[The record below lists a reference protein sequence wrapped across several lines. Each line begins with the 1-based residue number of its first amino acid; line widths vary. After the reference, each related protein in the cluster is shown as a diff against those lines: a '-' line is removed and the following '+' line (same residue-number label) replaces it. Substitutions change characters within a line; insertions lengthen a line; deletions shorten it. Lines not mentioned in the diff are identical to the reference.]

1 MEKMEDRQ
9 RAGPEEGE
17 KEIIPMPK
25 ELRFTPR
32 LFNFLRELK
41 ANNKKEWFDANKDRF
56 VADVR
61 DPLLAFIAAFRPRLL
76 EISPYLVADP
86 KPTGGS
92 MFRIYRDTRF
102 SKNKEPYKTMAS
114 AFFSHQTGGK
124 QGPGIYLHLEPENC
138 FVGVGHWHPD
148 PGARTRVTDAIAA
161 KPDVWRDATTGKEF
175 RKLLKMEGDSLAKL
189 PRQYNPQHPFAE
201 DLKRKDF
208 VVISYFSEKQA
219 CAVDFIER
227 FDNIAHVAAPY
238 LGFIIKAVGLK
249 W

>member
-1 MEKMEDRQ
+1 MAKDLQ
-9 RAGPEEGE
+9 
-17 KEIIPMPK
+17 
-25 ELRFTPR
+25 FTPG
-32 LFNFLRELK
+32 LFDFLRELK
-41 ANNKKEWFDANKDRF
+41 ANNKKEWFDANKGRYI
-56 VADVR
+56 ADVR

-76 EISPYLVADP
+76 GISPYLVADP

-124 QGPGIYLHLEPENC
+124 EGPGIYLHLEPEKC
-138 FVGVGHWHPD
+138 FVGVGLWRPD
-148 PGARTRVTDAIAA
+148 AVTRTRVSSAIAA
-161 KPDVWRDATTGKEF
+161 KPDAWRDATSGKEF
-175 RKLLKMEGDSLAKL
+175 RKLLKIEGDSMAKL
-189 PRQYNPQHPFAE
+189 PKQYDPKHPFAE

-208 VVISYFSEKQA
+208 IGVSYFSEKQA
-219 CAVDFIER
+219 CATEFIER
-227 FDNIAHVAAPY
+227 VDKVSLAAAPY

>member
-1 MEKMEDRQ
+1 M
-9 RAGPEEGE
+9 A
-17 KEIIPMPK
+17 K
-25 ELRFTPR
+25 ELQFTRR
-32 LFNFLRELK
+32 LFDFLRELK
-41 ANNKKEWFDANKDRF
+41 SNNKKEWFDANKDRY

-61 DPLLAFIAAFRPRLL
+61 DPLLAFIAASRPRLL

-102 SKNKEPYKTMAS
+102 SKNKEPYKTVAS

-124 QGPGIYLHLEPENC
+124 DGPGIYLHLAPESC
-138 FVGVGHWHPD
+138 FVGIGLWRPD
-148 PGARTRVTDAIAA
+148 PASRRRVTDAIAS
-161 KPDVWRDATTGKEF
+161 KPEAWRDVASGREF

-189 PRQYNPQHPFAE
+189 PRQYDPQHPFAE

-208 VVISYFSEKQA
+208 ILVSYFSETQA
-219 CAVDFIER
+219 CAKDFIER
-227 FDNIAHVAAPY
+227 FDNISRAAAPY
-238 LGFIIKAVGLK
+238 LGFIIKAAGLK

>member
-1 MEKMEDRQ
+1 ML
-9 RAGPEEGE
+9 
-17 KEIIPMPK
+17 K

-32 LFNFLRELK
+32 LFDFLRELK
-41 ANNKKEWFDANKDRF
+41 ANNNKEWFDANKDRY

-61 DPLLAFIAAFRPRLL
+61 DPLLAFIAAFRPRLF

-102 SKNKEPYKTMAS
+102 SKNKEPYKTTAS
-114 AFFSHQTGGK
+114 IFFSHQTSGK
-124 QGPGIYLHLEPENC
+124 QGPGIYLHLEPESC

-148 PGARTRVTDAIAA
+148 PGARTRVTDAIAT
-161 KPDVWRDATTGKEF
+161 KPDAWRDATSGQVF
-175 RKLLKMEGDSLAKL
+175 RKLFKMEGDSLAKL
-189 PRQYNPQHPFAE
+189 PRQYAPQHPFAE

-208 VVISYFSEKQA
+208 VVTSYFSEKQA

-227 FDNIAHVAAPY
+227 FHNIARVTAPY
-238 LGFIIKAVGLK
+238 LGFIIKATGLK